1 MQNQKT
7 IKNNLVF
14 TGIGQHKGTLNTIE
28 LCPAEIDTGI
38 VFEIKG
44 KKYQLNLN
52 NVFGETGYTCIGEK
66 DGVNVKTIEHL
77 VSSLHGLGIDNLV
90 IKTESEEI
98 PIQDGSALPLLKEIE
113 EKAGFFMQKASKKAI
128 KILKKVEYADEKGI
142 VSIEPSDKGLLTL
155 DVEIDYSGIKPIG
168 IEHEVIDLTEEN
180 YRSKIC
186 MARTFARMSDV
197 EYLHSKGL
205 CLGATLKSG
214 IAVDE
219 ERIIN
224 PEGLREP
231 NEFVFHKILDAV
243 GDLYVMGHSIIG
255 LYKNSRGAHFHNN
268 QLVRKVMSDKS
279 NYEIV
284 EL

>member
-7 IKNNLVF
+7 IKNKIF
-14 TGIGQHKGTLNTIE
+14 FSGIGQHKGTLNSIE
-28 LCPAEIDTGI
+28 LCPADVDTGI

-44 KKYQLNLN
+44 KKYKLNLD

-77 VSSLHGLGIDNLV
+77 ISSIHGLGIDNLI
-90 IKTESEEI
+90 IKTDDEEI
-98 PIQDGSALPLLKEIE
+98 PIQDGSSEPLLKEIE
-113 EKAGFFMQKASKKAI
+113 EKAGFLEQNAPKKFI
-128 KILKKVEYADEKGI
+128 KILKKVEFSDENGK
-142 VSIEPSDKGLLTL
+142 VSIEPNIKDILTL
-155 DVEIDYSGIKPIG
+155 DVMIDYKSIKPIG
-168 IEHEVIDLTEEN
+168 IEHEVIDLNTEN
-180 YRSKIC
+180 YKNIIC
-186 MARTFARMSDV
+186 KARTFARMSDV

-205 CLGATLKSG
+205 CLGATLNSG

-219 ERIIN
+219 NNILN
-224 PEGLREP
+224 PEGLRME

-255 LYKNSRGAHFHNN
+255 LYKNFKGGHYHNN
-268 QLVRKVMSDKS
+268 QLIRKVMSNPD

-284 EL
+284 E

>member
-1 MQNQKT
+1 MINQKT
-7 IKNNLVF
+7 IKNSIVIS
-14 TGIGQHKGTLNTIE
+14 GIGQHKGTINTME
-28 LCPAEIDTGI
+28 LLPADIDTGI

-44 KKYQLNLN
+44 KKYPLNLL
-52 NVFGETGYTCIGEK
+52 NVFGESGYTCIGEK
-66 DGVNVKTIEHL
+66 DGINVKTIEHL
-77 VSSLHGLGIDNLV
+77 VSTLHGLGIDNV
-90 IKTESEEI
+90 IVKTESEET
-98 PIQDGSALPLLKEIE
+98 PIQDGSALPWVKEIE
-113 EKAGFFMQKASKKAI
+113 EKAKIEIQNTPKKAI
-128 KILKKVEYADEKGI
+128 KILKKVEYSDEKGT
-142 VSIEPSDKGLLTL
+142 VSIEPSDKQLLTL
-155 DVEIDYSGIKPIG
+155 DVTIDYSGIKPIG

-180 YRSKIC
+180 YKSKIC
-186 MARTFARMSDV
+186 IARSFARMTDV

-219 ERIIN
+219 EKILN

-243 GDLYVMGHSIIG
+243 GDLYVMGHTILG
-255 LYKNSRGAHFHNN
+255 VYKSNRGGHTQNN

>member
-7 IKNNLVF
+7 IKNSLVF

-28 LCPAEIDTGI
+28 LLPAEINTGI
-38 VFEIKG
+38 VFDIKG
-44 KKYQLNLN
+44 KKYQLNLD

-77 VSSLHGLGIDNLV
+77 VSSIHGLGIDNLI

-98 PIQDGSALPLLKEIE
+98 PIQDGSALPLLLEIE
-113 EKAGFFMQKASKKAI
+113 KTGLFMQNAPKKAI
-128 KILKKVEYADEKGI
+128 KILKKVEYKDEKGE
-142 VSIEPSDKGLLTL
+142 VSIEPQEKPLLTL
-155 DVEIDYSGIKPIG
+155 DVMIDYSGIKPIG
-168 IEHEVIDLTEEN
+168 IEHEVIDLTEDN
-180 YRSKIC
+180 YKNIIC
-186 MARTFARMSDV
+186 KARTFARMSDV
-197 EYLHSKGL
+197 EFLHSKGL

-219 ERIIN
+219 EKIIN
-224 PEGLREP
+224 PEGLRME
-231 NEFVFHKILDAV
+231 NEFVFHKVLDAT
-243 GDLYVMGHSIIG
+243 GDLYAMGHSIIG
-255 LYKNSRGAHFHNN
+255 LYKNSRGGHFHNN
-268 QLVRKVMSDKS
+268 QLVKKVMADSS

>member
-7 IKNNLVF
+7 IKNSITF
-14 TGIGQHKGTLNTIE
+14 TGIGQHEGTLNTIQ
-28 LCPAEIDTGI
+28 LFPADVDSGI

-44 KKYQLNLN
+44 KKYPLNLN

-77 VSSLHGLGIDNLV
+77 VSSIHGLGIDNLL

-98 PIQDGSALPLLKEIE
+98 PIQDGSAQPLLKEIE
-113 EKAGFFMQKASKKAI
+113 EKAGFLVQNAPKKFI
-128 KILKKVEYADEKGI
+128 KILKKIEYSDEKGI
-142 VSIEPSDKGLLTL
+142 VSIEPNDKQLLTL
-155 DVEIDYSGIKPIG
+155 DVMIDYSGIKPIG

-180 YRSKIC
+180 YKSKIC
-186 MARTFARMSDV
+186 MARTFARLSDV

-205 CLGATLKSG
+205 CLGATLNSG
-214 IAVDE
+214 VAVDE
-219 ERIIN
+219 EKIIN
-224 PEGLREP
+224 PEGLREE
-231 NEFVFHKILDAV
+231 NEFVFHKILDAI

-255 LYKNSRGAHFHNN
+255 LYKNSRGGHFHNN
-268 QLVRKVMSDKS
+268 QLVRKVMSDTS

>member
-7 IKNNLVF
+7 IKNSISF
-14 TGIGQHKGTLNTIE
+14 SGIGQHKGTLNTVE
-28 LCPAEIDTGI
+28 LLPANIDTGI
-38 VFEIKG
+38 VFEIRG
-44 KKYQLNLN
+44 KKYLLNLD
-52 NVFGETGYTCIGEK
+52 NVFGEAGYTCIGEK

-77 VSSLHGLGIDNLV
+77 VSSLHGLGIDNLT

-98 PIQDGSALPLLKEIE
+98 PIQDGSALPFIKEIE
-113 EKAGFFMQKASKKAI
+113 EKAGFFMQNAPKKII
-128 KILKKVEYADEKGI
+128 KILRKVEYTDEKGS
-142 VSIEPSDKGLLTL
+142 VSIEPSEGSFLTL
-155 DVEIDYSGIKPIG
+155 DVTIDYSGIKPIG
-168 IEHEVIDLTEEN
+168 IEHEVIDLTEES
-180 YRSKIC
+180 YKSKIC
-186 MARTFARMSDV
+186 IARTFARMSDV

-219 ERIIN
+219 EKIIN
-224 PEGLREP
+224 SEGLREP

-255 LYKNSRGAHFHNN
+255 LYKNNCGGHFHNN
-268 QLVRKVMSDKS
+268 QLVRAVMADKA

-284 EL
+284 EI

>member
-7 IKNNLVF
+7 IKNKIVF

-28 LCPAEIDTGI
+28 LFPADIDTGI

-44 KKYQLNLN
+44 QKYQLNLN

-113 EKAGFFMQKASKKAI
+113 EKAGFLIQNAPKKAI
-128 KILKKVEYADEKGI
+128 KILKKVEYSDEKGS

-155 DVEIDYSGIKPIG
+155 DVTIDYSGIKPIG
-168 IEHEVIDLTEEN
+168 IEQEIIDLTEEN
-180 YRSKIC
+180 YKSKIC

-219 ERIIN
+219 EKIIN

-231 NEFVFHKILDAV
+231 NEFVFHKILDAI

-255 LYKNSRGAHFHNN
+255 FYKNSRGGHFHNN
-268 QLVRKVMSDKS
+268 QLVRKVMSDES

>member
-1 MQNQKT
+1 MFQKT
-7 IKNNLVF
+7 IKNSLVF
-14 TGIGQHKGTLNTIE
+14 SGIGQHKGTLNTIE
-28 LCPAEIDTGI
+28 LFPADIDTGI

-44 KKYQLNLN
+44 KKYQLNLD

-77 VSSLHGLGIDNLV
+77 VSSLHGLGIDNLL

-113 EKAGFFMQKASKKAI
+113 EKAGFITQNAPKKAI
-128 KILKKVEYADEKGI
+128 KILKKVEYADEKGV
-142 VSIEPSDKGLLTL
+142 VSIEPSNKGLLTL
-155 DVEIDYSGIKPIG
+155 DVTIDYSGIKPIG
-168 IEHEVIDLTEEN
+168 VEHEVVDLTEEN

-214 IAVDE
+214 VAVDE
-219 ERIIN
+219 EKIIN

-231 NEFVFHKILDAV
+231 NEFVFHKILDAI
-243 GDLYVMGHSIIG
+243 GDLYVMGHPIIG
-255 LYKNSRGAHFHNN
+255 LYKNSRGGHFHNN

-284 EL
+284 EI

>member
-1 MQNQKT
+1 MFQKT
-7 IKNNLVF
+7 IKNSLVF

-28 LCPAEIDTGI
+28 LFPADIDTGI

-77 VSSLHGLGIDNLV
+77 VSSLHGLGIDNLL

-113 EKAGFFMQKASKKAI
+113 EKAGFIMQNAPKKAI
-128 KILKKVEYADEKGI
+128 KILKKVEYADEKGV
-142 VSIEPSDKGLLTL
+142 VSIEPSNKGLLTL
-155 DVEIDYSGIKPIG
+155 DVTIDYSGIKPIG
-168 IEHEVIDLTEEN
+168 IEHEIIDLTEEN

-214 IAVDE
+214 VAVDE
-219 ERIIN
+219 EKIIN

-231 NEFVFHKILDAV
+231 NEFVFHKILDAI
-243 GDLYVMGHSIIG
+243 GDLYVMRHPIIG
-255 LYKNSRGAHFHNN
+255 LYKNSRGGHFHNN
-268 QLVRKVMSDKS
+268 QLVRAVMSDS
-279 NYEIV
+279 ANYEIV